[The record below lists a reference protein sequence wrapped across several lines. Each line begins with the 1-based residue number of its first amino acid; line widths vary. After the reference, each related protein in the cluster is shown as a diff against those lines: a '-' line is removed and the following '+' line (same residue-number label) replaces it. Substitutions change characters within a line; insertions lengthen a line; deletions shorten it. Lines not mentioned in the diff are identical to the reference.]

1 MKKLTTMGYPKYTG
15 EKRKKHLEQQK
26 ECQQRRRDKY
36 PGYTV
41 YYIPEEHYVGISNN
55 PINRMSKHKHLG
67 KIIDGWEVLYSFENP
82 ILAHLMETRLHLMGY
97 NGYRP

>member
-1 MKKLTTMGYPKYTG
+1 MGYLKYTG
-15 EKRKKHLEQQK
+15 EKRKKHLEQQSAY
-26 ECQQRRRDKY
+26 RDKCKKEY

-41 YYIPEEHYVGISNN
+41 YYIPEEHYVGMTSN
-55 PINRMSKHKHLG
+55 PRYRMSKHKHLG
-67 KIIDGWEVLYSFENP
+67 KIIDGWEVLCSFENP